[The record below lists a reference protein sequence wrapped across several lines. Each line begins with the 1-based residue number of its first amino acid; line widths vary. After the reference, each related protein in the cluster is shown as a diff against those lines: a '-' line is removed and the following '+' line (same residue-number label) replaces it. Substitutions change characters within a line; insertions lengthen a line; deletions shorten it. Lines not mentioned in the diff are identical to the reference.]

1 MNWKFELEA
10 DPLKEDEILFILG
23 PVGLKLNTYIYSH
36 FHNMKKLIP
45 AEKKVKNCVHSF
57 RDQDEIEYCAILI
70 YW

>member
-36 FHNMKKLIP
+36 FHNMKKIGSRRKKIEELCPLI
-45 AEKKVKNCVHSF
+45 
-57 RDQDEIEYCAILI
+57 
-70 YW
+70 